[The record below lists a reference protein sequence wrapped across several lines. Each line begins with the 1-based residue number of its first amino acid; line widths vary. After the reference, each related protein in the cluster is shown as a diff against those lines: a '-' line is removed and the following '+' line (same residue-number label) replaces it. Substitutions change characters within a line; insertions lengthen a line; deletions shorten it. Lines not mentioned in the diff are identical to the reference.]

1 MPNYLKIKFLYNTRS
16 HCFINS
22 VLYESTKRGTNERS
36 RYQCNLRNDEFPNFS
51 LGIIPELEE
60 DFLCDSDKEEENEFL
75 AAVDL
80 EAVNVTD

>member
-1 MPNYLKIKFLYNTRS
+1 MRVQSAEL
-16 HCFINS
+16 
-22 VLYESTKRGTNERS
+22 TKGHAI
-36 RYQCNLRNDEFPNFS
+36 NLRNDEFPNFS

-60 DFLCDSDKEEENEFL
+60 YFLCDSDKEEENEFL